1 MGQHSPGFLE
11 RLGLGQSLKRWR
23 RALQSGGLSAAELRA
38 MLSEMGR
45 CETGSTP

>member
-1 MGQHSPGFLE
+1 MGQHSPGFFE

-45 CETGSTP
+45 CGTGSTR